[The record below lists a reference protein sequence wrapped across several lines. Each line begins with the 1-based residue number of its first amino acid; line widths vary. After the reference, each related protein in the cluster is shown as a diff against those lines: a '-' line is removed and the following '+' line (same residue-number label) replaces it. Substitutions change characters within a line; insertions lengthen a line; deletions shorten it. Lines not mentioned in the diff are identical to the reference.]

1 MTKIL
6 GEAFHMTINSMVVIS
21 SFMEKFLDGFMF
33 ILLGLVAIAFVIVI
47 SPFFLLV
54 FLGSLGV
61 IRYQEVIQKRKIKSI
76 ENGENQ

>member
-76 ENGENQ
+76 ENGEK